1 MAEVQHIL
9 FVVEYYYP
17 HIGGGEIVFQQL
29 AEGLAARGI
38 CVDVVTCLLPGTQ
51 QREELN
57 GVSIHRVRV
66 PQRGRRHWFSAMA
79 LPTVLRLIRPNTII
93 HTNTHNGAFPAW
105 VAARLRRVPSVMTVY
120 EVFGPQWAL
129 LAGISKP
136 AALVYRTFES
146 IAVRLPFD
154 WQICISRYTQR
165 KLEEYY
171 PSSRRRSSVIYAGVD
186 QRLFDPTRADGGRVR
201 SELQAENR
209 FIALYF
215 GRPGYAKGLDY
226 LIDAVPDMARQI
238 PNLLVLMLLAD
249 EPRKL
254 YDSALHHLQPFIEKG
269 LVQVNSPVARAELPN
284 YLAAADCVVIPSLS
298 EGFGLSAAEACA
310 MGRPVVA
317 TTGGALPEVVSGAA
331 LLVDQR
337 SSTAIAAG
345 VLQVVVGDVPCS
357 RQHEFQWSHILSMHL
372 DVYDYCSAVGMQ
384 ALLAPG

>member
-1 MAEVQHIL
+1 MAEAQHVL

-29 AEGLAARGI
+29 AEGLAARGVS
-38 CVDVVTCLLPGTQ
+38 VDVVTCLLPGTQ
-51 QREELN
+51 ASEILS
-57 GVSIHRVRV
+57 GVTIHRVRV
-66 PQRGRRHWFSAMA
+66 PRRGRRHWFSAMA
-79 LPTVLRLIRPNTII
+79 LPTVLRLTRSNTII

-105 VAARLRRVPSVMTVY
+105 LAARLRRVPSVMTVY

-136 AALVYRTFES
+136 AALVYRAFES
-146 IAVRLPFD
+146 VAVRLPFD
-154 WQICISRYTQR
+154 WQICISQYTQR

-171 PSSRRRSSVIYAGVD
+171 PSNRRRSSVIYVGVD
-186 QRLFDPTRADGGRVR
+186 QHLFDPARADGGRVR
-201 SELQAENR
+201 RHLNAECR

-254 YDSALHHLQPFIEKG
+254 YEAALRRLRPFVEQG
-269 LVQVNSPVARAELPN
+269 VVQIKAPVARAELPN

-317 TTGGALPEVVSGAA
+317 TTGGALPEVVSGTSVLVAPRDANAITAGIVRTQSVLGDPVPFSIFPWTLALDRHLWIYEAVRHSIQAA
-331 LLVDQR
+331 
-337 SSTAIAAG
+337 
-345 VLQVVVGDVPCS
+345 
-357 RQHEFQWSHILSMHL
+357 
-372 DVYDYCSAVGMQ
+372 
-384 ALLAPG
+384 